1 MQEKV
6 NGCKTNKDVV
16 IAIQEFEQI
25 IKNRKSKIIW
35 LAYY

>member
-6 NGCKTNKDVV
+6 NRCTTNKDAVK
-16 IAIQEFEQI
+16 AIQEFEQI
-25 IKNRKSKIIW
+25 IKNRKSDIIW